1 LWEVDTT
8 SKDYQQEE
16 IFESAILDGQEL
28 GVPLGCL
35 LAGEARC
42 TPDKLILCQFV
53 GENCVGV
60 VGLEVQQSKAFIHGC
75 SKLEVALRC
84 ACRLGNSLRSSR

>member
-16 IFESAILDGQEL
+16 IFESAILDESQEL
-28 GVPLGCL
+28 EVLLGYL
-35 LAGEARC
+35 LSGEARC
-42 TPDKLILCQFV
+42 APDKQILCQFV

-60 VGLEVQQSKAFIHGC
+60 VGRIESKAFM
-75 SKLEVALRC
+75 
-84 ACRLGNSLRSSR
+84 

>member
-1 LWEVDTT
+1 MEKNCGKSDTT

-16 IFESAILDGQEL
+16 IFESAVLDD
-28 GVPLGCL
+28 GCL

-53 GENCVGV
+53 SESCVGV
-60 VGLEVQQSKAFIHGC
+60 VGC
-75 SKLEVALRC
+75 
-84 ACRLGNSLRSSR
+84 